1 MEFIYIVVE
10 NGEAY
15 PNAYKT
21 YSAAIKAVNN
31 KHQEELDSLIEESP
45 EYKNTILGDVNP
57 EESKDGTTKLY
68 IEKGITILIHKLP
81 IDASSGGRRKR
92 SRRQRN
98 TFS

>member
-1 MEFIYIVVE
+1 MEFIYIVIE

-21 YSAAIKAVNN
+21 YKAAVKAVNI
-31 KHQEELDSLIEESP
+31 KHQEELDSQIEELP
-45 EYKNTILGDVNP
+45 EYKNSIIADVNP
-57 EESKDGTTKLY
+57 EESGNGTTQLY
-68 IEKGITILIHKLP
+68 IEKGIAILIHKLP
-81 IDASSGGRRKR
+81 IDASSGGRRKG